1 MMAKVLRMPEV
12 AESVVEGEI
21 TRWIKQEGERVEKNE
36 PIVEVMTEKV
46 TVEVPSPYEGVVA
59 RILVPEGEVV
69 AVHTPIAV
77 IAEADEDPAS
87 LDIQAL
93 LGGKVPASSKEEA
106 PASQEAPSHMHE
118 AVAAQAQKVAEESVG
133 ARMEEGELRPPRIP
147 GKILATPA
155 ARKAAREMGVDL
167 AEVPTSS
174 PVGRI
179 TKDDVLAYAQTRER
193 KVEEVG
199 VSERPFPSGYAP
211 PAPEPTERIPFRG
224 LRREIARRLRES
236 KDQAVHTL
244 HVDEA
249 DLTELVRLR
258 ERLKSHAAETGTK
271 LTYLPFVIK
280 AVVAALRRH
289 PTFNATVDDER
300 GEIVLH
306 RTYNIGIAVATD
318 QGLVVPV
325 IHRAESKSIL
335 ELAAE
340 VSEKAERARQGRLTM
355 EDITGGTF
363 SITNIGSIG
372 GLFSFPVINY
382 PQVAILGFHSIKK
395 RPVVMANGE
404 MVVRDMVYL
413 SLAFDHRV
421 VDGAQAALFTREVI
435 RLLENPDLLMLEG

>member
-1 MMAKVLRMPEV
+1 MAKVLLLPEV

-21 TRWIKQEGERVEKNE
+21 TRWLKKEGDPVAKNE

-46 TVEVPSPYEGVVA
+46 TVEIPSPYEGTLV

-69 AVHTPIAV
+69 GVHKPIAV
-77 IAEADEDPAS
+77 IAEPGEDPAS
-87 LDIQAL
+87 VDVQAL
-93 LGGKVPASSKEEA
+93 IGEAAPEASPPSESRPEA
-106 PASQEAPSHMHE
+106 PQPSHMHE
-118 AVAAQAQKVAEESVG
+118 AVAEAVQRAAEEEPEG
-133 ARMEEGELRPPRIP
+133 ARMEGGELRPPRIP

-155 ARKAAREMGVDL
+155 ARKAARELGVDL
-167 AEVPTSS
+167 AQVPTTS

-179 TKDDVLAYAQTRER
+179 TKADVLAYAQTREAPAPQ
-193 KVEEVG
+193 VEVPSG
-199 VSERPFPSGYAP
+199 ERPSG
-211 PAPEPTERIPFRG
+211 EPQEERIPFRG

-236 KDQAVHTL
+236 KDRAVHTL

-258 ERLKSHAAETGTK
+258 DRLKAYASEEGVK

-289 PTFNATVDDER
+289 PYFNATVDDER

-325 IHRAESKSIL
+325 IHRAETKSL
-335 ELAAE
+335 LDLAREIAD
-340 VSEKAERARQGRLTM
+340 KAERARRGELTM
-355 EDITGGTF
+355 EDISGGTF

-382 PQVAILGFHSIKK
+382 PQVAILGLHSIKK
-395 RPVVMANGE
+395 RPVVLDNGDVE
-404 MVVRDMVYL
+404 VRDMVYL

-421 VDGAQAALFTREVI
+421 ADGAQAALFTRDVI
-435 RLLENPDLLMLEG
+435 RLLQQPDRLMLEG